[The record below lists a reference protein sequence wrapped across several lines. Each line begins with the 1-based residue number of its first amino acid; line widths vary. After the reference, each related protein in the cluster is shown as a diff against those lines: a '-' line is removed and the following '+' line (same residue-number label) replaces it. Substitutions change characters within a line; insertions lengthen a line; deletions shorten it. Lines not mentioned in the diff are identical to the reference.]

1 MKKTIITLLAAACMA
16 FVGCDREPTPA
27 QMEATADAV
36 GRAAGYV
43 ANQTKIDEKSRAV
56 TIEIMTKAADVT
68 PTNNQS
74 FAEAWTPI
82 AKETTDKLVA
92 EGKLDAG
99 QAVLVLCS
107 FDVACKGLDYLVTVR
122 YPKVKKYENLMSAAV
137 KGFTGGFLEV
147 FKPAN
152 AKLMSAEKDT
162 KYDKEAY
169 EYLLKAA
176 KTK

>member
-1 MKKTIITLLAAACMA
+1 MKKTIMTFLAAVCLA
-16 FVGCDREPTPA
+16 FVGCDREPTPEK
-27 QMEATADAV
+27 MEATADAV

-43 ANQTKIDEKSRAV
+43 ANQTKIDDKARAI
-56 TIEIMTKAADVT
+56 TIEIVTKAAEVT

-82 AKETTDKLVA
+82 AKETTDKLIA

-99 QAVLVLCS
+99 QAVLVLCA

-137 KGFTGGFLEV
+137 KGFTGGFLDV
-147 FKPAN
+147 FKPSNSKAVSVEN
-152 AKLMSAEKDT
+152 DK

-169 EYLLKAA
+169 EYLLKAT